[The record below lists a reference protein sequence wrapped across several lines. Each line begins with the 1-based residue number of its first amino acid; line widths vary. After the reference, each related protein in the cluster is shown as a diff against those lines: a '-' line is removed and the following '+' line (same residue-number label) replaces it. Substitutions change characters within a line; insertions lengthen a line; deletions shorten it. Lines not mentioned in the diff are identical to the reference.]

1 MDQSKPTLLL
11 VIPFGYES
19 VKLTVKK
26 YIAYVWY
33 ADGALVYNEFLAHT
47 SNPVGQ
53 LYDCHEPGGFS
64 SPLCKPYTGKYISD
78 SLGYPFDSLWMP
90 IVILAGFALLF
101 FFSSALVLK
110 CKPIKLS
117 VSQERSIEKDQ
128 NATHSQ
134 MEPWPH
140 RDRAV
145 DVSLENYSLDIHK
158 RSFPWRKSTKLSILK
173 PIHTRFEP
181 GTLSVIM
188 GPSGSGK
195 TFVHPHWYLLYKKLI
210 WG

>member
-11 VIPFGYES
+11 IVPFLYVGVE
-19 VKLTVKK
+19 LTGEK

-53 LYDCHEPGGFS
+53 LYDCREPGGFS
-64 SPLCKPYTGKYISD
+64 SPLCRPYTGKYIFD
-78 SLGYPFDSLWMP
+78 SLGYSFDSLWTP
-90 IVILAGFALLF
+90 IVILAGFACLF
-101 FFSSALVLK
+101 FFSSALFLK
-110 CKPIKLS
+110 YKPVQLS
-117 VSQERSIEKDQ
+117 VSRERSIEKDQ
-128 NATHSQ
+128 NAMQSQ

-145 DVSLENYSLDIHK
+145 DVSLENYSLDIYK

-173 PIHTRFEP
+173 PIHMRFEA

-195 TFVHPHWYLLYKKLI
+195 TFVHPYWP
-210 WG
+210 